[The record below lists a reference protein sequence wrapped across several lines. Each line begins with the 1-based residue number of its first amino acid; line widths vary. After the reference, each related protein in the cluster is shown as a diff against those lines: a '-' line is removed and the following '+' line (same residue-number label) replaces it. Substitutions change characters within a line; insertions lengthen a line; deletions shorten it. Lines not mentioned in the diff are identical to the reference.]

1 MTKIKSNPKSIES
14 TKLTDKT
21 LNPNP
26 QMKQKTETT
35 PASAMTDAPVG
46 PVATNAP
53 VLPLYAGTLASE
65 PPVEPVAVSE
75 PTTPGTSAEPLTPE
89 RPKLSGKK
97 LMLAERDEYVAT
109 FLSPHSVTKKHGINI
124 DDSLWE
130 ELDTVVRRFGK
141 RGSTVTAL
149 VHHILRDHLD
159 RNAQNHE
166 VWRKL

>member
-1 MTKIKSNPKSIES
+1 MPELWHQN
-14 TKLTDKT
+14 LL
-21 LNPNP
+21 LNPWPSVNP
-26 QMKQKTETT
+26 LL
-35 PASAMTDAPVG
+35 PAPRQIRSLPSA
-46 PVATNAP
+46 
-53 VLPLYAGTLASE
+53 
-65 PPVEPVAVSE
+65 
-75 PTTPGTSAEPLTPE
+75 
-89 RPKLSGKK
+89 PKLSGKK